1 MYMLFELLYYVLAL
15 LVANFVVNVVFD
27 TNIINLLPSCTSYNS
42 FILVYSVYK
51 LLSQFL
57 FARLGCLI
65 ALFRA

>member
-1 MYMLFELLYYVLAL
+1 MYMLFELLYLYVLAL

-51 LLSQFL
+51 LL
-57 FARLGCLI
+57 
-65 ALFRA
+65 ALYISFYLLDLAVS